1 MGSVALNIKGSTTK
15 RYLELMR
22 ARNGF
27 VYVGATILDRV
38 FPNLMFAL
46 NYHYTTPDYELA
58 PSHGV
63 RCLVSLPVGVVN

>member
-1 MGSVALNIKGSTTK
+1 
-15 RYLELMR
+15 MR

-27 VYVGATILDRV
+27 VYGGATILDRV

-46 NYHYTTPDYELA
+46 NYHYTTPDNELT